1 LFVANYYYYYYI
13 YKRENNYSITFYLP
27 EILLVQGVDVLPHD
41 ILIPQHFPAVGTRI
55 RTHHLIVREH
65 VLFPSIPMCESLRAD
80 LTHMV
85 LRRAEVKALLVTL
98 QRLHGRQN
106 VGAVRTG
113 NTSSFVHDHD
123 MIAQLPLRLVAL
135 RALVAA
141 KALRLGTC
149 VLRLFGFAVE
159 ETTTC
164 LAVHAKVNS
173 LLVRRLVLRRRGN
186 MIAERAL
193 ELLVVVHQLDVFFEG
208 MVSRDE

>member
-1 LFVANYYYYYYI
+1 M
-13 YKRENNYSITFYLP
+13 
-27 EILLVQGVDVLPHD
+27 LPHD

-55 RTHHLIVREH
+55 RTHHLIVRKH
-65 VLFPSIPMCESLRAD
+65 MFLPRVPMRERLRAD
-80 LTHMV
+80 LTHV
-85 LRRAEVKALLVTL
+85 ILRRAEVKALLVSL

-113 NTSSFVHDHD
+113 NASSFVHNHD

-141 KALRLGTC
+141 KALRLGAC

-164 LAVHAKVNS
+164 LAVHAQVNS
-173 LLVRRLVLRRRGN
+173 LLVRRLVLRRRGD

-208 MVSRDE
+208 IVSRDE